1 MKTKNEIIYKLS
13 LLEDIN
19 ENIIKKYIKSFQK
32 LIKSETKLYN
42 KLDGLEDYKLNS
54 MDYNILYSIYTNT
67 KHSPF
72 KIQLIL
78 YYMYSYYKLDG
89 LDYNKKKF
97 PLKQF
102 FDFINN
108 NNNIHNLIHQNVI
121 GID

>member
-42 KLDGLEDYKLNS
+42 KLDGLEDYKLNT

-89 LDYNKKKF
+89 LEFSYNF
-97 PLKQF
+97 PFKLF
-102 FDFINN
+102 FDFIKENE
-108 NNNIHNLIHQNVI
+108 NIHKLIINLITI
-121 GID
+121 